1 MFQET
6 VLSMWL
12 QLSSHCMAL
21 DGSVVIGNTLQRN
34 SDCVHY
40 TVLTHTK
47 TVSKIIRYG
56 FARFLYAAPIKRCGL
71 RKDWL
76 NQNYLGAEAVKEK
89 FSFLKYFFKQG
100 PSPLGS
106 KFASVLA

>member
-6 VLSMWL
+6 VLSTWF

-21 DGSVVIGNTLQRN
+21 EGSVVIGNTLQRN
-34 SDCVHY
+34 SDYVHW

-56 FARFLYAAPIKRCGL
+56 FARFPYTALIKQVC
-71 RKDWL
+71 
-76 NQNYLGAEAVKEK
+76 A
-89 FSFLKYFFKQG
+89 
-100 PSPLGS
+100 
-106 KFASVLA
+106 